1 MTHHPDKYLIDL
13 LLRRFGYLE
22 TALMDKLQE
31 EGEFELTRQQV
42 MFFSYLSE
50 SCSRASDLARE
61 MKISRQ
67 AVHQMVVE
75 LENRGF
81 IERERDPVRGN
92 AKIIVKTKK
101 GKALNKAARD
111 QLEKTER
118 MICERIGKQ
127 NMNILR
133 DILLQ
138 DWGEPLS

>member
-1 MTHHPDKYLIDL
+1 MSHHPDKYLIDL
-13 LLRRFGYLE
+13 LLRRFGHLE
-22 TALMDKLQE
+22 TALMNNLQK
-31 EGEFELTRQQV
+31 EGEFELTRQQM

-50 SCSRASDLARE
+50 SCARASDLARE

-92 AKIIVKTKK
+92 AKIIIKTKK
-101 GKALNKAARD
+101 GIALNRAASD

-118 MICERIGKQ
+118 MIYERIGKE
-127 NMNILR
+127 NMVALR
-133 DILLQ
+133 NILLQ
-138 DWGEPLS
+138 DWGDPLS